1 MSQTGILI
9 HILRPLVTT
18 EDSYK
23 RLNWLI
29 VLRVMSSWKIKKIKL
44 KRAVLENLREPQRFQ
59 LNSEV
64 KT

>member
-9 HILRPLVTT
+9 HILRPLVTA

-29 VLRVMSSWKIKKIKL
+29 VLRGMSSWKIKKMKL